1 MKRIR
6 VLLADD
12 HTILREGIRGLLE
25 KAAEVEVVGEARD
38 GSEAVAKAQQ
48 FLPDVV
54 LMDITMPGMNGL
66 EATRQIKALKPEIK
80 VLILTMHESNQ
91 YISQFLQS
99 GASGYVL
106 KDTAA
111 TELVGAIRAVN
122 EGNAFLYPSIAR
134 KLLEEYLQKV
144 ETGEESES
152 FDGLTERERE
162 VLKMVAEGR
171 PNKEIADTL
180 SLSIRTVQAHRANLM
195 GKLHM
200 HDRTELVR
208 YAIRKGLISGLISAV
223 R

>member
-1 MKRIR
+1 MRRIR

-12 HTILREGIRGLLE
+12 HTILREGVKGLLE
-25 KAAEVEVVGEARD
+25 KAEDMEVVGEAAD
-38 GSEAVAKAQQ
+38 GSEAVAKAQH
-48 FLPDVV
+48 LSPDVM

-91 YISQFLQS
+91 YISQFLRS

-111 TELVGAIRAVN
+111 SELVGAIRAVY

-144 ETGEESES
+144 ESGEESES
-152 FDGLTERERE
+152 FDGLTEREQE
-162 VLKMVAEGR
+162 ILKMVAEGR
-171 PNKEIADTL
+171 TNKEIADTL

-208 YAIRKGLISGLISAV
+208 YAIRKGLIPA
-223 R
+223 